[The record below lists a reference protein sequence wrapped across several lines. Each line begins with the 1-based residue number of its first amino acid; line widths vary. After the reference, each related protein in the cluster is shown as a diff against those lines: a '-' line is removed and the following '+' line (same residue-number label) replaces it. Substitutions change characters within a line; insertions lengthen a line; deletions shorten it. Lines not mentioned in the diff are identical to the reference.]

1 MKNQTILNGFMAIT
15 LCLLFT
21 SCNNAEKTN
30 ADTNVTADATP
41 INPMMDAITT
51 TDTLKTIEANEANE
65 KVEANEKEEKNDK
78 DDKK

>member
-1 MKNQTILNGFMAIT
+1 MKKQTFLNGFMAIT

-41 INPMMDAITT
+41 INPVMDAATT
-51 TDTLKTIEANEANE
+51 TDTLKTTEANE

>member
-41 INPMMDAITT
+41 INPVMDTAII
-51 TDTLKTIEANEANE
+51 TDTLTNNEERE
-65 KVEANEKEEKNDK
+65 KVEVNEKEEKNDI

>member
-1 MKNQTILNGFMAIT
+1 MKKQSIFNGLAAVT

-21 SCNNAEKTN
+21 SCNNAEETN

-41 INPMMDAITT
+41 INPVMDAATT
-51 TDTLKTIEANEANE
+51 TDTLKTIESNEANE